1 MIGGF
6 YFGETMKISDEGL
19 RRIRKSE
26 GLFRQ
31 VYDDSNGRILF
42 SYEEAV
48 GNPTIGIGHLIK
60 ASEREYYSQYLG
72 GRDSMSESQAWELY
86 RQDVQKHID
95 PWASSVETP
104 VTQEMI
110 DAMASLAFNVG
121 VNASSLKKTIAAI
134 NERDYEGAADAI
146 RNGPTTMRLV
156 SGERVVMPGLVRRR
170 QEEAD
175 WFLSGGL
182 PKVKFIPWLLGGSVM
197 LLAVS
202 LYVRSRQKR

>member
-1 MIGGF
+1 
-6 YFGETMKISDEGL
+6 MKISDEGL

-95 PWASSVETP
+95 PWASSVEAP

-110 DAMASLAFNVG
+110 DAMASLAFNAG

-134 NERDYEGAADAI
+134 NEKDYEGAADAI

-182 PKVKFIPWLLGGSVM
+182 PKVKIIPWLLGGSVV